1 MRKLTFIVLFLAL
14 FLCVGVGII
23 IHAGTE
29 EEPEKVTI
37 SIAGWGPGEETFKP
51 SWAMFKEAFEA
62 AHPNIIL
69 QLVGIPYE
77 NLRQQLIVQA
87 QSGTAPDLAQ
97 IDSAID
103 LELAALGFLQPLDD
117 LLTREVKD
125 QIIGALLEA
134 SKYKGKIYAVPQSPV
149 PYVLYC
155 STYLG
160 GKAGVRKRPQT
171 IDELTKQATAIAGLG
186 TDDRGN
192 RIWGFSPDT
201 ARWIV
206 GAYDFLPFFYN
217 FGADEFDA
225 GGKVSINSARAVEAL
240 SWYRQLTNA
249 GVLGPPGSDV
259 REMRNLFSKDQLG
272 FYVDNPGGRGI
283 IRDQSG
289 MGVDF
294 DSHYEITVFPQK
306 HRPENWSIYYAHTFV
321 MFKQTK
327 HPDAAAQFLN
337 FYVMNS
343 EIQKKYYNDTGQ
355 LPPTNA
361 ALTDPAYD
369 DPFSKTVMAQAG
381 NVKRPFGLRP
391 DKHGELVDILAV
403 AVQEVVVGGADP
415 KAALDSAAAQM
426 RDLLGE

>member
-1 MRKLTFIVLFLAL
+1 MKRVVSIAFTLCFILTIGAL
-14 FLCVGVGII
+14 CFASGEKV
-23 IHAGTE
+23 
-29 EEPEKVTI
+29 PEKVTI

-51 SWAMFKEAFEA
+51 SWAMFKQAFEA
-62 AHPNIIL
+62 EYPEITLNLI
-69 QLVGIPYE
+69 GIPYE

-103 LELAALGFLQPLDD
+103 LELAALGFLQPLDN
-117 LLTREVKD
+117 LLTAEVKG
-125 QIIGALLEA
+125 QIIPALLDA
-134 SKYKGKIYAVPQSPV
+134 SKYDGKIYAVPQSPV

-155 STYLG
+155 STFLG
-160 GKAGVRKRPQT
+160 NKAGVRKRPET
-171 IDELTKQATAIAGLG
+171 VDELTKQATAIAGLG
-186 TDDRGN
+186 TDAKGN

-206 GAYDFLPFFYN
+206 GCYDFLPWFYN

-225 GGKVSINSARAVEAL
+225 NGKVAVNSKNAVSAL
-240 SWYRQLTNA
+240 QWYKDLTEA

-272 FYVDNPGGRGI
+272 FYIDNPGGRGI

-294 DSHYEITVFPQK
+294 DSHYEITVFPK
-306 HRPENWSIYYAHTFV
+306 KNRPEHWSIYYAHTFV

-327 HPDAAAQFLN
+327 YPDAAAKFLN

-343 EIQKKYYNDTGQ
+343 DIQKKYYNDTGQ
-355 LPPTNA
+355 LPPTMA
-361 ALTDPAYD
+361 AMTDSAYA
-369 DPFSKTVMAQAG
+369 DPFSKTVMTQAG

-403 AVQEVVVGGADP
+403 AVQEVVVGGKDP
-415 KAALDSAAAQM
+415 QVALNEAAAQM
-426 RDLLGE
+426 RQLLGE